1 MRTLILA
8 DPTAPAGRSRGLKRG
23 PRKASVRLRVST
35 PGLEFKDV
43 KKSFGAVR
51 ALRGVSFPVARGE
64 AHALVGEN
72 GAGKSTLM
80 KVLAGITRP
89 DSGEVLWEGRKLELD
104 TPRRALDQG
113 IGMVYQEQVLFPNLT
128 VTENIFAGREK
139 TDDIGRLRR
148 AEMKSRTTELLQE
161 LHLALRPDDEVSALS
176 TAHRQLL
183 QIARALAFD
192 CRILILDEPTTCLT
206 EAETADLFR
215 ILNRLHG
222 QGVTLVYVS
231 HKLPEI
237 FRLCERIT
245 VLRDGEYVGTFPR
258 TETTPREIVRAMV
271 GRELETPVAAG
282 AGPKPEGPLLEV
294 QGLTRRPF
302 FEDVS
307 LQVRPGEIVG
317 LFGLVGSG
325 RSEFVETLFGLY
337 AADAGTAKLRGSPLK
352 AATPV
357 EAVRAGLALSPEDR
371 QNQGLFFNLGVRENL
386 LVAREV
392 ASGRL
397 TIDRGEEEQA
407 GAKSV
412 EELRIKTPDLHAT
425 PDRLSGGNQQKV
437 LLARWLLTRPGLLL
451 LDEPTKGVD
460 VGAKYEIHEAVRAQA
475 AKGMGCLMVSS
486 DLPEVL
492 ALSHRIVVMREGRLM
507 GEIDAKGAT
516 EESVMHLA
524 TAVRP

>member
-1 MRTLILA
+1 MST
-8 DPTAPAGRSRGLKRG
+8 PAGMA
-23 PRKASVRLRVST
+23 P
-35 PGLEFKDV
+35 PGLEFRGIA
-43 KKSFGAVR
+43 KSFGAVR
-51 ALRGVSFPVARGE
+51 ALRGVSFPVERGE
-64 AHALVGEN
+64 SHALVGEN

-89 DSGEVLWEGRKLELD
+89 DAGEVLWEGRRLELP

-139 TDDIGRLRR
+139 TDGLGRLRR
-148 AEMKSRTTELLQE
+148 GEMRARTAELLKE
-161 LHLALRPDDEVSALS
+161 LHLPLRPEDEVSALS

-206 EAETADLFR
+206 DAETADLFR
-215 ILNRLHG
+215 ILTRLHA

-237 FRLCERIT
+237 FRFCERIT
-245 VLRDGEYVGTFPR
+245 VLRDGEYVGTFR
-258 TETTPREIVRAMV
+258 TGETSPREIVRAMV
-271 GRELETPVAAG
+271 GRDLETPVAAG
-282 AGPKPEGPLLEV
+282 PPPRGDGPLLEV

-307 LQVRPGEIVG
+307 LSVRPGEIVG

-325 RSEFVETLFGLY
+325 RSEFLETLFGLY
-337 AADAGTAKLRGSPLK
+337 AAAAGSVRLRGAPLR
-352 AATPV
+352 AGNPV
-357 EAVRAGLALSPEDR
+357 AAVRAGLALSPEDR

-386 LVAREV
+386 LVAREL
-392 ASGRL
+392 ASGRW
-397 TIDRGEEEQA
+397 TIDGSGEEVAA
-407 GAKSV
+407 GRTV
-412 EELRIKTPDLHAT
+412 EELRIKTPALSAT

-492 ALSHRIVVMREGRLM
+492 ALSHRIVVMREGRLQ
-507 GEIDAKGAT
+507 GELPAKGAT
-516 EESVMHLA
+516 EEAVMHLA
-524 TAVRP
+524 TAVRA